1 MKLTESFY
9 YEETRGLCG
18 RKLLR
23 EIGEQ
28 GQTKIHLYA
37 YESWP
42 KPALT
47 SCWTIK
53 TVWWSKTKCHIIEQ
67 QGHRTSITKGHMKC
81 LGNGRLEITGQFQRH
96 TDAVFR
102 LVLSSQITADDV
114 SDGYILS
121 GDLELGDTNDSMQ
134 QSHFAVVKL
143 EQQQQQNHS
152 INTMNNY
159 FIKARSILLF
169 GCV

>member
-1 MKLTESFY
+1 MMKLTESFY
-9 YEETRGLCG
+9 YQETRGLCG

-23 EIGEQ
+23 EIGEH
-28 GQTKIHLYA
+28 GRTKIHLYA

-42 KPALT
+42 KPAL
-47 SCWTIK
+47 SSYWTIK
-53 TVWWSKTKCHIIEQ
+53 TVWWSKTKCLIIEQ
-67 QGHRTSITKGHMKC
+67 QGHRTSLTKGHMKC

-96 TDAVFR
+96 TDAFFR

-143 EQQQQQNHS
+143 GQEQNQS
-152 INTMNNY
+152 ISTMNEY
-159 FIKARSILLF
+159 FRKARNLLLF